1 MPILAVSA
9 QMNAYFWESFLG
21 DFLSSAS
28 VVLAVSVVS
37 FVVILL
43 VTSYYRFQHVVELAE
58 KVDADELGTSET
70 EVIRVQLA
78 RYVANCSRR
87 GISFSL
93 ALIKSGNADVQVH
106 MDSEFVQALK
116 ASVRENDVICV
127 YDNETATL
135 LLESEPEDAEAI
147 LGRIMKS
154 VSASCSSVIPS
165 EMRAAVVSYPGHGL
179 SGRELLHA
187 LEEGMKESCAEKPIV
202 FPEIVDETDDDED
215 EIDAEEPFDPVKEVA
230 DKKGLNKKEKQRRD
244 SVLDPVTG
252 VLNSSALAVYLQ
264 RRMDEFRQRKK
275 EAALFCIGVN
285 NMDYIQRFHGEA
297 VANDLLAGVS
307 KLLQNSLRADDL
319 IGRHEEHA
327 FLVLS
332 QCSLNEA
339 AEIGKRISTLVQK
352 AQFLCGRKSLKTTIT
367 VGVAGYPQHG
377 RKLNYLYQAGQKVLD
392 YSRENDI
399 RACAVFDPQIHDKM
413 KSRPLRSIKASH

>member
-1 MPILAVSA
+1 
-9 QMNAYFWESFLG
+9 
-21 DFLSSAS
+21 
-28 VVLAVSVVS
+28 
-37 FVVILL
+37 
-43 VTSYYRFQHVVELAE
+43 VEL
-58 KVDADELGTSET
+58 
-70 EVIRVQLA
+70 
-78 RYVANCSRR
+78 
-87 GISFSL
+87 
-93 ALIKSGNADVQVH
+93 
-106 MDSEFVQALK
+106 
-116 ASVRENDVICV
+116 
-127 YDNETATL
+127 
-135 LLESEPEDAEAI
+135 
-147 LGRIMKS
+147 
-154 VSASCSSVIPS
+154 
-165 EMRAAVVSYPGHGL
+165 GL
-179 SGRELLHA
+179 
-187 LEEGMKESCAEKPIV
+187 KESCAEKPIV
-202 FPEIVDETDDDED
+202 FPEMVKDVDKDDDE
-215 EIDAEEPFDPVKEVA
+215 IDTEEQFDPIEEASDGKV
-230 DKKGLNKKEKQRRD
+230 LNKKEKQRRD

-307 KLLQNSLRADDL
+307 KLLQDSLRADDL

-327 FLVLS
+327 FLVLL

-339 AEIGKRISTLVQK
+339 AEIGKRISTSVQK
-352 AQFLCGRKSLKTTIT
+352 EQFLCGRKSLKTTIT
-367 VGVAGYPQHG
+367 VGVSGYPQHG

>member
-1 MPILAVSA
+1 MPILSVSA
-9 QMNAYFWESFLG
+9 QMNAYFWKSFWG
-21 DFLSSAS
+21 DFLPSAS

-78 RYVANCSRR
+78 RYVASCSRR
-87 GISFSL
+87 GISFAL

-106 MDSEFVQALK
+106 MDSEFARALK
-116 ASVRENDVICV
+116 ASVRKNDVICV
-127 YDNETATL
+127 YDDETATL

-147 LGRIMKS
+147 LRRIMKS
-154 VSASCSSVIPS
+154 VSASCSSVIPA

-187 LEEGMKESCAEKPIV
+187 VELGLKESCAEKPIV
-202 FPEIVDETDDDED
+202 FPEIVKDVDKDDDE
-215 EIDAEEPFDPVKEVA
+215 IDTEEQVEQVEGATDG
-230 DKKGLNKKEKQRRD
+230 KGSNEKEKQRRD

-252 VLNSSALAVYLQ
+252 VLNSSSLAVYLQ
-264 RRMDEFRQRKK
+264 RRMDEFRQRKR

-285 NMDYIQRFHGEA
+285 NMDYIQRFHGES
-297 VANDLLAGVS
+297 VADELLAGVS

-319 IGRHEEHA
+319 IGRHEEYA

-377 RKLNYLYQAGQKVLD
+377 RKLHHLYQAGQKVLD

-399 RACAVFDPQIHDKM
+399 RACAVFDPQIHDKI